1 MHERQDGHFG
11 GTGDSSAPR
20 ALVGNQG
27 PQGSKGPRG
36 EPGNKGVF
44 QGPRGEAGNPGHP
57 RALGGTPELPAP
69 NDQPIPGTTTT
80 RNCHIFFQK
89 PLCLLDV
96 TLGCLKQSVKIWI
109 GPYLVKRA
117 SSGLVETHF
126 FCKASGSICAY
137 EVCKALF
144 GFRRQP

>member
-44 QGPRGEAGNPGHP
+44 QGPRGGSGEP
-57 RALGGTPELPAP
+57 RASQGPRGTPELPAP
-69 NDQPIPGTTTT
+69 TDQPILGTTTNEKLPQRFSEAT
-80 RNCHIFFQK
+80 VPFGCHFGVFKAI
-89 PLCLLDV
+89 CENLD
-96 TLGCLKQSVKIWI
+96 
-109 GPYLVKRA
+109 RA
-117 SSGLVETHF
+117 LSG
-126 FCKASGSICAY
+126 
-137 EVCKALF
+137 
-144 GFRRQP
+144 

>member
-36 EPGNKGVF
+36 EPGNKWFF

-69 NDQPIPGTTTT
+69 NDQPIPGTTTNEKLPHRFSEAT
-80 RNCHIFFQK
+80 VPFGCHFGVSKAI
-89 PLCLLDV
+89 CENLD
-96 TLGCLKQSVKIWI
+96 
-109 GPYLVKRA
+109 RA
-117 SSGLVETHF
+117 LSG
-126 FCKASGSICAY
+126 
-137 EVCKALF
+137 
-144 GFRRQP
+144 